1 MDNSRRAIFD
11 ILENIERN
19 DLLSD
24 KVINEYLKETK
35 FDKRDDNFIRKIV
48 YGVLENK
55 LLLNY
60 YIETLTKRKLEKT
73 ESQVIILLQ
82 MGMYQID
89 FLDKVPNSAAVNEA
103 VNLAKEI
110 NPRAKGFVNGVLR
123 NFIRQIDKITINK
136 KKFNEFLSIKYS
148 YPIWMVKYFLDEF
161 GEKKTEDIFKFN
173 NKVPKLTVRVNTLKI
188 SREEL
193 INEFTKLNIESRK
206 STLTKSGIIIENLN
220 NNSIDTLELF
230 KNGYFYIQDDASI
243 VVSEILAP
251 VEGEKVLDVCA
262 SPGGKTTH
270 IAEIMNDKGYILARD
285 ISNKKIDL
293 IKENIER
300 LEISSIK
307 TEVFDAASDDIENK
321 NKFDK
326 ILVDAPCSGL
336 GIIRRKPDIKLQ
348 LFNRERLFQLSQL
361 QLEILLISSDY
372 VKKGGALIYSTC
384 STENEE
390 NREVVLK
397 FLKRNPHFELNNLST
412 FNKKRNLSVNKS
424 KENEF
429 IKIYPGISNSNLDGF
444 FMARM
449 TKKGYQ

>member
-336 GIIRRKPDIKLQ
+336 GIIRRKPDIKY
-348 LFNRERLFQLSQL
+348 NREFDDISFISDL
-361 QLEILLISSDY
+361 QKEILDKSSKLL
-372 VKKGGALIYSTC
+372 KKDGILVYSTC
-384 STENEE
+384 TIGKMENS
-390 NREVVLK
+390 NVVK
-397 FLKRNPHFELNNLST
+397 SFLKKNKNFKIVKIENKESLELLPGDRNT
-412 FNKKRNLSVNKS
+412 
-424 KENEF
+424 
-429 IKIYPGISNSNLDGF
+429 DGF
-444 FMARM
+444 YIVKL
-449 TKKGYQ
+449 KKVK